1 VSRVRRTKAPRT
13 RRPTVEGR
21 SPAKASRARRPTVE
35 GRSPAKAP
43 RARRPTVER
52 RSPAKAPRAR
62 RPTVERRSP
71 AKALRRRIGI
81 DVGGTNTDAVLLDG
95 PRVVHA
101 VKTPTTADVTAGIT
115 TALRELLAQPAATPP
130 GHPGLTPAAIMIGT
144 THFTNAVVQ
153 RRDLTR
159 VAAIRIGLPA
169 SASLPPFVDWP
180 DDLAALVRGEV
191 VMVEG
196 GHEYDGRPIVPLDER
211 AIRDAGRRLREAG
224 ITSAAVTSVFS
235 PLNAE
240 CEQRAAAILREE
252 CPGLAVT
259 QSHELG
265 RIGLLE
271 RENAALLNAALVDLA
286 RRTTRA
292 FTEALRASGLTAPL
306 YLTQND
312 GTVMLAATAEAFPV
326 YSFASGPTNSM
337 RGAAFLSGLA
347 DAIVIDVGGTTTDI
361 GSLRHGFPR
370 EANNVVEVGGVRTLF
385 RMPDLLS
392 LGLGGGSHVQGEP
405 PAVGPRSVGYRL
417 VEQSRVF
424 GGATLTATDI
434 AVAAGLVDLGDRR
447 RVADLPAGQVTAAVA
462 RMHAM
467 IEEGVDRMKTDA
479 RDEPLIAVGGGCFL
493 VPERLPGVSEVV
505 HVPHQAVAN
514 AVGAAIAQVSGEVDQ
529 IFQNLSREAA
539 LAQARRI
546 AEQRAVSA
554 GAAAGSLA
562 VVESEDLPLAY
573 LPGNSLRVRVRVVG
587 ELAGA

>member
-1 VSRVRRTKAPRT
+1 V
-13 RRPTVEGR
+13 
-21 SPAKASRARRPTVE
+21 
-35 GRSPAKAP
+35 
-43 RARRPTVER
+43 
-52 RSPAKAPRAR
+52 
-62 RPTVERRSP
+62 
-71 AKALRRRIGI
+71 RRIGI

-95 PRVVHA
+95 DAVVQA
-101 VKTPTTADVTAGIT
+101 VKTPTTPDVTSGIT
-115 TALRELLAQPAATPP
+115 AALRALLAAAGPTGPID
-130 GHPGLTPAAIMIGT
+130 AVMIGT

-159 VAAIRIGLPA
+159 VAAVRIGLPA

-180 DDLAALVRGEV
+180 EDLAGLVRGEV
-191 VMVEG
+191 VMLEG
-196 GHEYDGRPIVPLDER
+196 GHEYDGRPIVPFDETGMCDAARRIR
-211 AIRDAGRRLREAG
+211 AAG
-224 ITSAAVTSVFS
+224 ITSVGIASVFS

-240 CEQRAAAILREE
+240 CERRAADILRQEH
-252 CPGLAVT
+252 PDVAVT
-259 QSHELG
+259 LSHELG

-271 RENAALLNAALVDLA
+271 RENATLLNATLVDLA

-292 FTEALRASGLTAPL
+292 FTEALRVSGLAAPL

-347 DAIVIDVGGTTTDI
+347 DAIVVDVGGTTTDI
-361 GSLRHGFPR
+361 GSLRRGFPR

-392 LGLGGGSHVQGEP
+392 LGLGGGSLVADGGRS
-405 PAVGPRSVGYRL
+405 VGPRSVGYRL

-424 GGATLTATDI
+424 GGDTLTATDV
-434 AVAAGLVDLGDRR
+434 AVAAGLIDLGERG
-447 RVADLPAGQVTAAVA
+447 RVAGLAADVVKTALA

-479 RDEPLIAVGGGCFL
+479 REEPLIAVGGGCFL

-505 HVPHQAVAN
+505 HVRHQAVAN

-529 IFQNLSREAA
+529 IFQNLTRDAA
-539 LAQARRI
+539 IAEARRL
-546 AEQRAVSA
+546 AEQRAIGGGADA
-554 GAAAGSLA
+554 GTLQ
-562 VVESEDLPLAY
+562 VVEVEDLPLSY

-587 ELAGA
+587 DIA